1 MAVLWHLQILEFCRK
16 RPFEP
21 KRAVLVGLKT
31 CRHEDWGQP
40 QLTSSLRTQLLRSW
54 PMGLLKSR
62 VAPRF
67 VKFIFI
73 LTDTFCV
80 NGTDCNQ
87 VSCKN
92 QLHITFLFYCNFS
105 RNNRKEVNFFFFKLT
120 YGSNSYMLGIA
131 CLWRITY
138 ENSIATKRYIFL
150 KIMNC
155 SLAVF

>member
-1 MAVLWHLQILEFCRK
+1 MRIEDSLNSFQYFSIQ
-16 RPFEP
+16 
-21 KRAVLVGLKT
+21 RAFKAPV
-31 CRHEDWGQP
+31 
-40 QLTSSLRTQLLRSW
+40 
-54 PMGLLKSR
+54 LKSR
-62 VAPRF
+62 VVPCSIKMHIYHSRH
-67 VKFIFI
+67 VRREWH
-73 LTDTFCV
+73 
-80 NGTDCNQ
+80 TDCNQ